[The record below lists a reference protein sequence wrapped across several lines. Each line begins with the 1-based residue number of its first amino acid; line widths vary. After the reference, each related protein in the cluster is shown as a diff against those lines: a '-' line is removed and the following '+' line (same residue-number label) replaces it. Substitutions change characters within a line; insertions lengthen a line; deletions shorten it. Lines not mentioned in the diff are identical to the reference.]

1 MALPHAW
8 VAWWPDDLT
17 LFAPG
22 AKGFLH
28 LWVSEEGETLFML
41 DGAFDDAGH
50 VGTLGH
56 FACGDLDLAAELVGV
71 GDSGAVDDAI
81 EAGPEGV
88 CHAHWAGLAGGV
100 EGVALERKT
109 FEFFAG
115 EADGADL
122 GVGAGIILFADSVGG
137 AHEAFAGLGMEDVC
151 AEGDGVIG
159 LQGTGCPGGEVA
171 HTFCVKR
178 CLSSVHLGS
187 LGSHSRR

>member
-1 MALPHAW
+1 
-8 VAWWPDDLT
+8 
-17 LFAPG
+17 LFA
-22 AKGFLH
+22 
-28 LWVSEEGETLFML
+28 L

-50 VGTLGH
+50 VGAFGY
-56 FACGDLDLAAELVGV
+56 FSCGDLDLAAELIGV
-71 GDSGAVDDAI
+71 GDGGAVDDAI

-88 CHAHWAGLAGGV
+88 CHAHGAGLAGGV

-122 GVGAGIILFADSVGG
+122 GVGAGIILFSHSVSR
-137 AHEAFAGLGMEDVC
+137 AHEAFARLGMEDVS

-159 LQGTGCPGGEVA
+159 LQGTGGPGGEVA

-178 CLSSVHLGS
+178 CLSSVHLGG